1 MQVAFLC
8 TLFLSVF
15 PFFHNATLKVRYV
28 ILCFL
33 FGRVDSITSL
43 CRQVFHIFFQ
53 RGSTVTDF
61 IFRIH
66 HSTYRR
72 TDTASHRNII
82 IPLWSGWRIFM
93 CRTRVIIS
101 RTSDCTSTSSD
112 HTSCTNSPC
121 NSAFHTSCPVSHE
134 HHRSTEYPAT
144 YLLAV
149 IGIQAEHT
157 H

>member
-15 PFFHNATLKVRYV
+15 PFFHNATLKVRYI

-53 RGSTVTDF
+53 SRSTVTDF

-66 HSTYRR
+66 HSTDSR
-72 TDTASHRNII
+72 TDTASHAGRSIF
-82 IPLWSGWRIFM
+82 PFLWRLVRCWLSGSGN
-93 CRTRVIIS
+93 T
-101 RTSDCTSTSSD
+101 CTSHRTCNTSSTD
-112 HTSCTNSPC
+112 SPC
-121 NSAFHTSCPVSHE
+121 NPVFHTSCPMSHE
-134 HHRSTEYPAT
+134 HHRSTENPAT
-144 YLLAV
+144 YLLTV
-149 IGIQAEHT
+149 ISIQAEHT